1 MDKGW
6 TTRPCFSKAGQIRRL
21 KASLLVPAATLWLGS
36 FAWAGQQNR
45 VADFD
50 AFTPT
55 RILGNHGN
63 VTAWEASE
71 GTLQISTSEWFGIEQ
86 HALTRTDLP
95 LKVGSEWRASF
106 SQNYT
111 GQGDFG
117 LYVGARQPGPG
128 EREDFISIYLRHDG
142 LLLSRGADGSEALNL
157 VNGGKVNSLNA
168 LFVARIAE
176 HVFEVGWYEGTARRV
191 LVTRTMSNRS
201 LGNAI
206 GFYASILSQGIL
218 GSVTHAAL
226 TPEPVHLRPR
236 LLMDAEGLTLLRE
249 NVEGG
254 WMGEAM
260 GVLRGYAEEALAS
273 GYEMPYSAT
282 FGRRIHR
289 RVSRLALA
297 GLIDRDERY
306 LDHAVGF
313 LLHQLRTHD
322 LQSFEAANA
331 GSPQLSLG
339 DTVHGLAI
347 GYDWLYSHLTPEQRL
362 EMGAA
367 LEAFG
372 ARLYEISRARH
383 PSPDRFNDS
392 TNHNSVANGA
402 LGLAALALGG
412 KELWLEQATR
422 QVRAYL
428 DHSSDADGWNFEGM
442 GYWRYGAWG
451 AITFADALHKLGGAD
466 LMGEQPKYANV
477 AFDYFVRQMPPYVG
491 EGNPMAGTMY
501 MISRYQDRV
510 GLWGWLETMGA
521 GGDGTYG
528 AHRWD
533 DNLAYVLIWG
543 DPDLEPLHPA
553 EAELPLDKIY
563 PSDRALLRD
572 GWGELDSVVTFTS
585 GWTRHSGHRMRQ
597 DNSFNFYALGE
608 RFAISPP
615 DAQTR
620 MEILHSLVMAG
631 DVRRTRD
638 AREYPYGAKFLA
650 TRQMEDHVYIAS
662 DASESIVYYREAAG
676 WESPDKRKVDF
687 ARRQLLYG
695 KRPTGIRQPYL
706 LVVDDLVARSG
717 EETFSWLLQTAAQ
730 NEVVLTEG
738 PDRYRI
744 IGGERGAM
752 LHVRFLAPQNV
763 ALGPLSHD
771 GLDEIKGRIN
781 DRDIGRLLTTVSGE
795 TRAAAVRFVVLLV
808 ATEAEEPP
816 PEIGYE
822 GNRLT
827 LRFADGTVDTIVVE
841 DDDLQFVRA
850 SQEDLEEPYKATRLL
865 GNHGNVS
872 AWEKVN
878 GLLRLNTSDWFG
890 IEQHA
895 LTRTDISLAVGH
907 EWRADL
913 VGASSGAGDLG
924 LYVGAGHPT
933 AGARVDFLNIYVRNN
948 VQLLSR
954 GFAGAVELDL
964 VNGGTAHT
972 ISSLFIARPANKVF
986 ELGWYDGDTRTIL
999 ATRTMPEVD
1008 IGSAVGFYADV
1019 RGAGT
1024 LEGLMNAELVSSV
1037 SGYEAWADN
1046 YLPEGFRGPEEEAF
1060 GDGVA
1065 NLLRYALLPPGAEAR
1080 DFPPLPIADRKNGWY
1095 GFNIRSDVRYGVESS
1110 TDLRQW
1116 SEAVVEI
1123 RAAAEGFL
1131 HVVAPLDLVS
1141 RERAFFRLVVN
1152 NQ

>member
-1 MDKGW
+1 M
-6 TTRPCFSKAGQIRRL
+6 SKARYIRHFFSGSGQTQWP
-21 KASLLVPAATLWLGS
+21 KVSLLVLSAVLGLATL
-36 FAWAGQQNR
+36 AWATRENR
-45 VADFD
+45 LADFE
-50 AFTPT
+50 AYTTT

-63 VTAWEASE
+63 VTAWEAVE
-71 GTLQISTSEWFGIEQ
+71 GILRITTSEWFGVEQ
-86 HALTRTDLP
+86 HALTRTDLS
-95 LKVGSEWRASF
+95 LEVGEEWKATLSRDE
-106 SQNYT
+106 T
-111 GQGDFG
+111 GEGDFG
-117 LYVGARQPGPG
+117 LYVGARPPVAG
-128 EREDFISIYLRHDG
+128 EREDFISVYLRHDG
-142 LLLSRGADGSEALNL
+142 LLLSRGADGSEALDL
-157 VNGGKVNSLNA
+157 INGGRVGSLHA
-168 LFVARIAE
+168 LFIARLAE
-176 HVFEVGWYEGTARRV
+176 AVFEVGWYEGTVRRV
-191 LVTRTMSNRS
+191 LVVRTMSNRS
-201 LGNAI
+201 LGHAI
-206 GFYASILSQGIL
+206 GFYASVLGEGIL
-218 GSVTHAAL
+218 GSATHAELIPASIQL
-226 TPEPVHLRPR
+226 SPR
-236 LLMDAEGLTLLRE
+236 LLIDAEEVTLLRE
-249 NVEGG
+249 KVGAG

-260 GVLRGYAEEALAS
+260 GLLRGYADEALAS

-297 GLIDRDERY
+297 GLIDQDERY

-322 LQSFEAANA
+322 LQSFESANA

-339 DTVHGLAI
+339 DTVHALAI
-347 GYDWLYSHLTPEQRL
+347 GYDWLSAHMTPGQRV

-367 LEAFG
+367 LETFG

-383 PSPDRFNDS
+383 PVPNVFNDS

-402 LGLAALALGG
+402 LGLAALALEG
-412 KELWLEQATR
+412 KEAWLEQATR

-428 DHSSDADGWNFEGM
+428 EHSSDADGWNFEGR

-510 GLWGWLETMGA
+510 GLWGWLETMGRD
-521 GGDGTYG
+521 GDGTFG

-553 EAELPLDKIY
+553 QAELPLDKFY

-572 GWGELDSVVTFTS
+572 GWGEHDSVVTFTS
-585 GWTRHSGHRMRQ
+585 GWTRHSGHRMRK
-597 DNSFNFYALGE
+597 DNSFTFYALGE

-615 DAQTR
+615 DAQTW
-620 MEILHSLVMAG
+620 MEILHNLVMAG

-650 TRQMEDHVYIAS
+650 TRQTEDFVYIAS
-662 DASESIVYYREAAG
+662 DASESIVYYREPTG
-676 WESPDKRKVDF
+676 WESPSKRKVKL

-695 KRPTGIRQPYL
+695 KRAAGIQQPYL
-706 LVVDDLVARSG
+706 LIVDDLEAQAG
-717 EETFSWLLQTAAQ
+717 DETFSWLLQTAAQ
-730 NEVVLTEG
+730 NEVVLEEG

-744 IGGERGAM
+744 VGGERGAM
-752 LHVRFLAPQNV
+752 LHVRFLAPQNLT
-763 ALGPLSHD
+763 LGTLSHN
-771 GLDEIKGRIN
+771 GLGEIKGRIS
-781 DRDIGRLLTTVSGE
+781 DQELGRMLTTVSAE

-954 GFAGAVELDL
+954 GFAGTVELDL

-972 ISSLFIARPANKVF
+972 ISSLFIARPADKVF
-986 ELGWYDGDTRTIL
+986 ELGWYDGDTRTVL
-999 ATRTMPEVD
+999 ATRTMPEVG

-1024 LEGLMNAELVSSV
+1024 LEGLMNAELISSV

-1141 RERAFFRLVVN
+1141 RERAFFRLVIN